1 MRLRGENN
9 GDYIGKSTSKQMFYF
24 LPNNAVGS
32 VSPPCRKL
40 ARRFRFP
47 PSDVVGSAAAA
58 LSEPRAHRWTLSVAA
73 LLSERPPQQLSV
85 RRSCT
90 SASCCSR
97 RPREPAAPSGSVVC
111 GEPHREAGRGES
123 RRVRGAPRPG
133 YAQVGGGVGRGRE
146 EGRRARRASRAR
158 RWTSLTRAELVV
170 SAVKYLL
177 RCVLVLT
184 YLLTPTAEGARPRVG
199 TKVQVPPRQ
208 TPLGTPMVLR
218 AHVALLA
225 SLLCLCAALE
235 VSRPCGRRS
244 VRPARLR
251 AGRSSRPVAA
261 VGDKV
266 RLTVDLGKDG
276 EPKGETSVVFTPL
289 LSRSVFVQVKG

>member
-1 MRLRGENN
+1 MLGPQTQHKGTVYGDDENA
-9 GDYIGKSTSKQMFYF
+9 
-24 LPNNAVGS
+24 P
-32 VSPPCRKL
+32 
-40 ARRFRFP
+40 
-47 PSDVVGSAAAA
+47 
-58 LSEPRAHRWTLSVAA
+58 EP
-73 LLSERPPQQLSV
+73 
-85 RRSCT
+85 
-90 SASCCSR
+90 
-97 RPREPAAPSGSVVC
+97 
-111 GEPHREAGRGES
+111 
-123 RRVRGAPRPG
+123 
-133 YAQVGGGVGRGRE
+133 
-146 EGRRARRASRAR
+146 
-158 RWTSLTRAELVV
+158 
-170 SAVKYLL
+170 YL
-177 RCVLVLT
+177 LT
-184 YLLTPTAEGARPRVG
+184 YLLTPTAESARPRVG

-289 LSRSVFVQVKG
+289 LPRSVFVQVKG